1 MEAHLLSEKPINSNL
16 ICRMLTHVL
25 CSMMMVFAFVGCE
38 HDAYNPN
45 NDKVEK
51 PNSFD
56 FSTTSTVQVNVKYDV
71 PKGYKVLFDVYDED
85 PYTTDEDGQIV
96 KRDDLEPIIRRM
108 TDENGAYSGKEII
121 DADHNNEVYI
131 YTSYIGVP
139 TIFKTAINGN
149 AISANINWDTA
160 NNAPQTR
167 ALNGITKAPDG
178 YFTLGGWNETGYPDY
193 LDNDNKITILA
204 EVLKVINKTLP
215 ERKGFICPEQYRQS
229 ADFEI
234 NDPEGRNAEVSVR
247 LIGGASSA
255 SNIFGYYCY
264 KAGASKQ
271 EIENA
276 RKYIIFPNTLMNNFH
291 EKTASGLKGGESV
304 KLHYIDPT
312 SGEDKGTVFPNGIRI
327 GWFLMNDAFYNE
339 NNGTFYSTT
348 ALNKDGRTHTARFRV
363 NDFIVLSF
371 EDWDDHDYNDIQFN
385 VWSNPIE
392 AIITPD
398 IPNVNP
404 DDKEEGVKYNKEYKG
419 IVAFEDN
426 WPHKKDYD
434 LNDVIVKYNS
444 VLNFNDKNEVLS
456 TEDTYELLHSGASF
470 MNGFAYQLNTE
481 SSNVETEMVE
491 APTTFSGQG
500 KDTELSKAT
509 INVLLSAIDVTQ
521 NNTQTATYKFKN
533 TLNTPIKHEAFGVPP
548 YNPFI
553 MVHDNLG
560 KSRIEVHLVNH
571 APTEKADMS
580 LFGTGDDLSSTP
592 NSYYVA
598 SGNYPFAIHLFGA
611 EKFSTPENHS
621 IDTSFEHFNA
631 WVNSNG
637 EEHKDWYK

>member
-1 MEAHLLSEKPINSNL
+1 MKPINSNL

-38 HDAYNPN
+38 HNAYNPN

-56 FSTTSTVQVNVKYDV
+56 FSTTSTIQVNVKYDV
-71 PKGYKVLFDVYDED
+71 PKGYKVLFEIYDED
-85 PYTTDEDGQIV
+85 PYATDEDGQIV
-96 KRDDLEPIIRRM
+96 KRDDLEPIVRRM

-121 DADHNNEVYI
+121 EADHNNEVYI

-149 AISANINWDTA
+149 AINANINWDTA
-160 NNAPQTR
+160 NAPQTR
-167 ALNGITKAPDG
+167 ALNGITEAPQG
-178 YFTLGGWNETGYPDY
+178 YYTLGTWNETGYPNY
-193 LDNDNKITILA
+193 LDENNGITIPA
-204 EVLKVINKTLP
+204 EIFNTIDNTLKEEKN
-215 ERKGFICPEQYRQS
+215 CPQHLRQS
-229 ADFEI
+229 VDFEI
-234 NDPEGRNAEVSVR
+234 NDPKGRKVEVSVR
-247 LIGGASSA
+247 MIGGNSSA

-264 KAGASKQ
+264 KSNASKE
-271 EIENA
+271 EIQNA
-276 RKYIIFPNTLMNNFH
+276 PKCIVFPNTLMTNRGQ
-291 EKTASGLKGGESV
+291 KRASGLRGGESV
-304 KLHYIDPT
+304 KLHYIDAD
-312 SGEDKGTVFPNGIRI
+312 GIDQGTIFPNGIKI
-327 GWFLMNDAFYNE
+327 GWFLMNDAFYNK

-363 NDFIVLSF
+363 DDFIVLSF
-371 EDWDDHDYNDIQFN
+371 EDWTDQDYNDIQFN

-404 DDKEEGVKYNKEYKG
+404 DKEEEGVAYNKEYKG

-426 WPHKKDYD
+426 WPYKKDYD
-434 LNDVIVKYNS
+434 LNDVVVKYNS
-444 VLNFNDKNEVLS
+444 ILNFNDKNEVLS
-456 TEDTYELLHSGASF
+456 TEDTYELLWSGASF
-470 MNGFAYQLNTE
+470 MNGFAYQLNTN
-481 SSNVETEMVE
+481 SSNVTTEMLV

-500 KDTELSKAT
+500 LDTDLTQAT
-509 INVLLSAIDVTQ
+509 INVLLSAFEVTA
-521 NNTQTATYKFKN
+521 NNTKTETYKVKN
-533 TLNTPIKHEAFGVPP
+533 TLKTPIDHEVFGVPP

-580 LFGTGDDLSSTP
+580 LFKTGDDLSSTP

-598 SGNYPFAIHLFGA
+598 SGNYPFAINLSGA
-611 EKFSTPENHS
+611 EKFSTPETHS
-621 IDTSFEHFNA
+621 IDTSFKHFMD
-631 WVNSNG
+631 WVNSG
-637 EEHKDWYK
+637 GKEHKDWYK

>member
-1 MEAHLLSEKPINSNL
+1 MKPINSNL

-38 HDAYNPN
+38 HNAYNPN

-56 FSTTSTVQVNVKYDV
+56 FSTTSTIQVDVKYDV
-71 PKGYKVLFDVYDED
+71 PKGYKVLFEVYDED

-96 KRDDLEPIIRRM
+96 KRDDLEPIVRRK
-108 TDENGAYSGKEII
+108 TDENGVYSGKEII
-121 DADHNNEVYI
+121 EADHNNEVYI

-139 TIFKTAINGN
+139 TIFKTTINGN
-149 AISANINWDTA
+149 AINANINWDTA
-160 NNAPQTR
+160 NAPQTR
-167 ALNGITKAPDG
+167 ALNGITEAPQG
-178 YFTLGGWNETGYPDY
+178 YYTLGTWNETGYPNY
-193 LDNDNKITILA
+193 LDENNGITIPA
-204 EVLKVINKTLP
+204 EIFNTIDNTLKEEKN
-215 ERKGFICPEQYRQS
+215 CPQHLRQS
-229 ADFEI
+229 VDFEI
-234 NDPEGRNAEVSVR
+234 NDPKGRKVEVSVR
-247 LIGGASSA
+247 MIGGNSSA

-264 KAGASKQ
+264 KSNASKE
-271 EIENA
+271 EIQNA
-276 RKYIIFPNTLMNNFH
+276 PKCIVFPNTLMTNRGQ
-291 EKTASGLKGGESV
+291 KRASGLRGGESV
-304 KLHYIDPT
+304 KLHYIDAD
-312 SGEDKGTVFPNGIRI
+312 GVDQGTIFPNGIKI
-327 GWFLMNDAFYNE
+327 GWFLMNDAFYNK

-363 NDFIVLSF
+363 DDFIVLSF
-371 EDWDDHDYNDIQFN
+371 EDWTDQDYNDIQFN

-404 DDKEEGVKYNKEYKG
+404 DKEEEGVAYNKEYKG

-426 WPHKKDYD
+426 WPYKKDYD
-434 LNDVIVKYNS
+434 LNDVVVKYNCI
-444 VLNFNDKNEVLS
+444 LNFNDKNEVLS
-456 TEDTYELLHSGASF
+456 TEDTYELLWSGASF
-470 MNGFAYQLNTE
+470 MNGFAYQLNTN
-481 SSNVETEMVE
+481 SSNVTTEMLV

-500 KDTELSKAT
+500 LDTDLTQAT
-509 INVLLSAIDVTQ
+509 INVLLSAFEVTDH
-521 NNTQTATYKFKN
+521 NTKTETYKVKN
-533 TLNTPIKHEAFGVPP
+533 TLKTPIKHEAFGVPP

-553 MVHDNLG
+553 MVDDNLG

-598 SGNYPFAIHLFGA
+598 SGNYPFAINLSKA
-611 EKFSTPENHS
+611 EKFSTPENHP
-621 IDTSFEHFNA
+621 IDTSFEHFKA

>member
-1 MEAHLLSEKPINSNL
+1 MKPINSNL
-16 ICRMLTHVL
+16 ICRMLTHVV

-38 HDAYNPN
+38 HNAYNPN

-56 FSTTSTVQVNVKYDV
+56 FSTTSTIQVNVKYDV
-71 PKGYKVLFDVYDED
+71 PKGYKVLFEVYDED

-96 KRDDLEPIIRRM
+96 KRDDLEPIVRRK
-108 TDENGAYSGKEII
+108 TDENGVYSGKEII
-121 DADHNNEVYI
+121 EADHNNEVYI

-149 AISANINWDTA
+149 AINANINWDTA
-160 NNAPQTR
+160 NAPQTR
-167 ALNGITKAPDG
+167 ALNGITEAPQG
-178 YFTLGGWNETGYPDY
+178 YYTLGTWNETGYPNY
-193 LDNDNKITILA
+193 LDENNGITIPA
-204 EVLKVINKTLP
+204 EIFNTIDNTLKEEKN
-215 ERKGFICPEQYRQS
+215 CPQHLRQS
-229 ADFEI
+229 VDFEI
-234 NDPEGRNAEVSVR
+234 NDPKGRKVEVSVR
-247 LIGGASSA
+247 MIGGNSSA

-264 KAGASKQ
+264 KSNASKE
-271 EIENA
+271 EIQNA
-276 RKYIIFPNTLMNNFH
+276 PKCIVFPNTLMTNRGQ
-291 EKTASGLKGGESV
+291 KRASGLRGGESV
-304 KLHYIDPT
+304 KLHYIDAD
-312 SGEDKGTVFPNGIRI
+312 GVDQGTIFPNGIKI
-327 GWFLMNDAFYNE
+327 GWFLMNDAFYNK

-363 NDFIVLSF
+363 DDFIVLSF
-371 EDWDDHDYNDIQFN
+371 EDWTDQDYNDIQFN

-404 DDKEEGVKYNKEYKG
+404 DKEEEGVAYNKEYKG

-426 WPHKKDYD
+426 WPYKKDYD
-434 LNDVIVKYNS
+434 LNDVVVKYNCI
-444 VLNFNDKNEVLS
+444 LNFNDKNEVLS
-456 TEDTYELLHSGASF
+456 TEDTYELLWSGASF
-470 MNGFAYQLNTE
+470 MNGFAYQLNTN
-481 SSNVETEMVE
+481 SSNVTTEMLV

-500 KDTELSKAT
+500 LDTDLTQAT
-509 INVLLSAIDVTQ
+509 INVLLSAFEVTDH
-521 NNTQTATYKFKN
+521 NTKTETYKVKN
-533 TLNTPIKHEAFGVPP
+533 TLKTPIKHEAFGVPP

-571 APTEKADMS
+571 APTEKADMN
-580 LFGTGDDLSSTP
+580 LFGTGDDLSSPP

-598 SGNYPFAIHLFGA
+598 SGSYPFAINLSKA
-611 EKFSTPENHS
+611 EKFSTPETHP
-621 IDTSFEHFNA
+621 IDTSFEHFKA
-631 WVNSNG
+631 WVESNG

>member
-1 MEAHLLSEKPINSNL
+1 MKPIHSNL
-16 ICRMLTHVL
+16 ICKMLTRTL
-25 CSMMMVFAFVGCE
+25 CSMMMVFAFAGCE

-178 YFTLGGWNETGYPDY
+178 YRTLGTWNETGKPDY
-193 LDNDNKITILA
+193 LDEKNNIIIPA
-204 EVLKVINKTLP
+204 ETLNAINKTLP
-215 ERKGFICPEQYRQS
+215 NEGRCPEQYRQS

-271 EIENA
+271 EIEDA
-276 RKYIIFPNTLMNNFH
+276 PKCIIFPNTLMNNFH
-291 EKTASGLKGGESV
+291 EKRASGLKGGESV

-327 GWFLMNDAFYNE
+327 GWFLMNDAFYNK

-348 ALNKDGRTHTARFRV
+348 ALNSDKRTHTARFRV

-371 EDWDDHDYNDIQFN
+371 EDWTDQDYNDIQFN

-398 IPNVNP
+398 IPNVDP

-444 VLNFNDKNEVLS
+444 VLNFNDNNEVLS

-470 MNGFAYQLNTE
+470 MNGFAYQLNTDR
-481 SSNVETEMVE
+481 SNVKTEMLV
-491 APTTFSGQG
+491 APTTFTGQG
-500 KDTELSKAT
+500 LDAELSKAT

-611 EKFSTPENHS
+611 EKFSTPETHS

>member
-1 MEAHLLSEKPINSNL
+1 MKPINSNL

-38 HDAYNPN
+38 HNAYNPN

-56 FSTTSTVQVNVKYDV
+56 FSTTSTIQVNVKYDV
-71 PKGYKVLFDVYDED
+71 PKGYKVLFEVYDED

-96 KRDDLEPIIRRM
+96 KRDDLEPIVRRM

-121 DADHNNEVYI
+121 EADHNNEVYI

-149 AISANINWDTA
+149 AINANINWDTA
-160 NNAPQTR
+160 NNIPQTR
-167 ALNGITKAPDG
+167 TDWKQGITTAPEG
-178 YFTLGGWNETGYPDY
+178 YYSLGGWNETGYPNY
-193 LDNDNKITILA
+193 LDENNGITIPA
-204 EVLKVINKTLP
+204 EIFNTIDNTLKEEKN
-215 ERKGFICPEQYRQS
+215 CPQHLRQS
-229 ADFEI
+229 VDFEI
-234 NDPEGRNAEVSVR
+234 NDPKGRKVEVSVR
-247 LIGGASSA
+247 MIGGNSSA

-264 KAGASKQ
+264 KSNASKE
-271 EIENA
+271 EIQNA
-276 RKYIIFPNTLMNNFH
+276 PKCIVFPNTLMTNRGQ
-291 EKTASGLKGGESV
+291 KRASGLRGGESV
-304 KLHYIDPT
+304 KLHYIDAD
-312 SGEDKGTVFPNGIRI
+312 GVDQGTIFPNGIKI
-327 GWFLMNDAFYNE
+327 GWFLMNDAFYNK

-363 NDFIVLSF
+363 DDFIVLSF
-371 EDWDDHDYNDIQFN
+371 EDWTDQDYNDIQFN

-404 DDKEEGVKYNKEYKG
+404 DKEEEGVAYNKEYKG

-426 WPHKKDYD
+426 WPYKKDYD
-434 LNDVIVKYNS
+434 LNDVVVKYNCI
-444 VLNFNDKNEVLS
+444 LNFNDKNEVLS
-456 TEDTYELLHSGASF
+456 TEDTYELLWSGASF
-470 MNGFAYQLNTE
+470 MNGFAYQLNTN
-481 SSNVETEMVE
+481 SSNVTAEMLV

-500 KDTELSKAT
+500 LDTELTQAT
-509 INVLLSAIDVTQ
+509 INVLLSAFEVTDH
-521 NNTQTATYKFKN
+521 NTKTETYKVKN
-533 TLNTPIKHEAFGVPP
+533 TLKTPIDHEVFGVPP

-571 APTEKADMS
+571 APTEKADMN
-580 LFGTGDDLSSTP
+580 LFGTGDDLSSPP

-598 SGNYPFAIHLFGA
+598 SGAYPFAINLSNA
-611 EKFSTPENHS
+611 EKFSTPETHP
-621 IDTSFEHFNA
+621 IDTSFEHFKA
-631 WVNSNG
+631 WVNSG
-637 EEHKDWYK
+637 GKEHKDWYK